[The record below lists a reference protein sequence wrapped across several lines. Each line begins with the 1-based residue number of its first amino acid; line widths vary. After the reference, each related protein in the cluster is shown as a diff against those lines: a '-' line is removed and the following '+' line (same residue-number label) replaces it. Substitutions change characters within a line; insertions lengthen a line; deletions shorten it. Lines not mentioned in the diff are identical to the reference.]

1 MFGSE
6 FGSDLAPTLVVV
18 GRALLGC
25 LFVGGG
31 IRHLTI
37 FAAIAKDMG
46 RRGVPFPRLVLA
58 AGTAFQIAAGT
69 LLILGMFV
77 APAALGLI
85 VFTIVAT
92 VMMLNFWD
100 MAGETRGWAST
111 TGYPTSALSAGCC
124 SWPLKACFERS
135 PLQSGDFGR
144 QRRLLCWP
152 MFRSDP

>member
-77 APAALGLI
+77 G
-85 VFTIVAT
+85 
-92 VMMLNFWD
+92 
-100 MAGETRGWAST
+100 AGRARAHCL
-111 TGYPTSALSAGCC
+111 YDCRHCDDA
-124 SWPLKACFERS
+124 
-135 PLQSGDFGR
+135 
-144 QRRLLCWP
+144 
-152 MFRSDP
+152 